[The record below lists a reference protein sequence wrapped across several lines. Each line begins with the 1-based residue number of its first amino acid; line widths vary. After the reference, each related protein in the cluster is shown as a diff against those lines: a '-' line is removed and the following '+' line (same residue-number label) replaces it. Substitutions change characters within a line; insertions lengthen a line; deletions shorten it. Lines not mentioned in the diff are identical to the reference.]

1 MPKQR
6 DRIGTMKQKLPR
18 LLFNPEELIF
28 LKKALAPLEQMIFA
42 QKQPLPN
49 LKLALATVREVQA
62 KISRMIQCSACG
74 EDVELD
80 FNEVLILQTSVWIF
94 AAALEFTDPSPE
106 SEQLKQQCQKL
117 SLLLAA
123 PLK

>member
-49 LKLALATVREVQA
+49 LKLALATIKEVQA
-62 KISRMIQCSACG
+62 KIQHLIQSG
-74 EDVELD
+74 IWSEEVELD
-80 FNEVLILQTSVWIF
+80 FNEVLILQASVWIF
-94 AAALEFTDPSPE
+94 AAALECTNTSPE
-106 SEQLKQQCQKL
+106 SERLKHQCQRL